1 MAATATGVAPRPL
14 LPRAAPRR
22 RALTQCRACAPRT
35 PASALDATATRRGGI
50 TEYMEA
56 AREMARRKD
65 GGPARWFT
73 PLECGGAGG
82 RVPGAPTLLYL
93 PGIDGVGLG
102 LIRHHERLAKMFELW
117 CLHIPVED
125 RTSFEGLVEY
135 VEKAVKSETSRAQDR
150 PVYLVGESVGACIA
164 LAVAARNPDIDLV
177 LILVN
182 PGTGFHNSQLQSLSA
197 FLDLVPEPFHLTT
210 PQLLNFLTGN
220 FMKMPSTSTSRVF
233 SLSEAGQ
240 TFSEITSSFF
250 PSLMFLVNILP
261 KESMVWKLKIL
272 RTASS
277 YVNSRLH
284 AVKAQTLVIAS
295 GNDELLPSRKEAER
309 LYSTLHNCRTRHFR
323 DSGHKILMEA
333 EFDLAT
339 TIKGAGY
346 YRRSRKTDFVS
357 DYQPPNPDEL
367 EKVINHDRILHFV
380 TNPVMLSTLPDG
392 KIVRGLAG
400 LPKEGPAVL
409 VGYHMLLGLELGPL
423 VTGVLSST
431 GIHIRGLAHPFMF
444 DKNTEKLMPDSAH
457 FDLHRIMGAVPVTG
471 TNFYKLL
478 AEKQFVL
485 LYPGGAREALHRKGE
500 DYKLFWPEQSEF
512 VRMASRFG
520 ATIIPF
526 GVVGEDD
533 ICDVLLDYDDLLK
546 LPFYDIIDKMI
557 NQHGLRLRTDSTG
570 ELKNQEMHPIVA
582 TPKLPGRFYFIFGKP
597 IQTRGREKELRDKE
611 KAQTLYLHVKSEVEG
626 CINYLKEK
634 REEDPYRSILS
645 RLLYQ
650 ATHGPNAEIPT
661 FEP

>member
-182 PGTGFHNSQLQSLSA
+182 PG
-197 FLDLVPEPFHLTT
+197 
-210 PQLLNFLTGN
+210 N

-250 PSLMFLVNILP
+250 PS
-261 KESMVWKLKIL
+261 
-272 RTASS
+272 
-277 YVNSRLH
+277 
-284 AVKAQTLVIAS
+284 
-295 GNDELLPSRKEAER
+295 
-309 LYSTLHNCRTRHFR
+309 
-323 DSGHKILMEA
+323 LMEA

-485 LYPGGAREALHRKGE
+485 LYPGGAREALHRK
-500 DYKLFWPEQSEF
+500 
-512 VRMASRFG
+512 
-520 ATIIPF
+520 
-526 GVVGEDD
+526 
-533 ICDVLLDYDDLLK
+533 VLLDYDDLLK